1 VSVHDGFIQRLQVV
15 FRLATVSR
23 ETLTVQNLRTAHAYD
38 RNKYHPPEV
47 SGKIASAITES
58 FERQKNAEEPHIL
71 EIGTGTGRI
80 GMPIIAR
87 GFRFTGVDLD
97 PDMMA
102 VFRAKYGGISRKVSL
117 IEADAQDLPFD
128 DHSFDAAIAVH
139 VWDLIPNLEKALAET
154 LRVVRPGGFL
164 FEGWEAPTNESE
176 ELLLRDIWINALVQR
191 GMPDH
196 RMGQRVALEKSAQ
209 FLRERGLHSQEA
221 IVATWDVHQSPMD
234 VIEALQD
241 GVYSFAKN
249 IPLEHRYAAARDVK
263 EFLGTHYADLEAPVR
278 VPWSFRLR
286 STRLSQVA

>member
-1 VSVHDGFIQRLQVV
+1 VLHEQIQHLQVV
-15 FRLATVSR
+15 FTSDTFFR

-47 SGKIASAITES
+47 SGKIASAITDS
-58 FERQKNAEEPHIL
+58 FERQKNTEEPHVL

-87 GFRFTGVDLD
+87 GFRFTGIDID

-128 DHSFDAAIAVH
+128 DGSFDAAIAVH
-139 VWDLIPNLEKALAET
+139 VWDLIPNLGKALSEAV
-154 LRVVRPGGFL
+154 RVVKPGGFL
-164 FEGWEAPTNESE
+164 FEGWEAPTSESE
-176 ELLLRDIWINALVQR
+176 ELLLRDIWIDGLVKR
-191 GMPDH
+191 GIPDV
-196 RMGQRVALEKSAQ
+196 RVGQRVALEKSAQ
-209 FLRERGLHSQEA
+209 FLHDRGLESQES
-221 IVATWDVHQSPMD
+221 IVASWNVNQSPMD

-241 GVYSFAKN
+241 GVYSFTKG
-249 IPLEHRYAAARDVK
+249 IPPEQRYAAARDVR
-263 EFLGTHYADLEAPVR
+263 EFYGTHYTDLEAPIS

-286 STRLSQVA
+286 STRLLHTI